1 MQAVGG
7 KYVLIIDR
15 FEGAMAVIEYEGRTF
30 NLPRNLLPSEA
41 KEGDVIRILITVD
54 NEETEKRR
62 KRIQELMDDVFE
74 S

>member
-7 KYVLIIDR
+7 EYMLIIDR
-15 FEGAMAVIEYEGRTF
+15 FEGALAVIEYEGKTF

-41 KEGDVIRILITVD
+41 KEGDIIKILITVD
-54 NEETEKRR
+54 NEESEKRR

>member
-1 MQAVGG
+1 M
-7 KYVLIIDR
+7 LIIDR
-15 FEGAMAVIEYEGRTF
+15 FEGGMAVIEYEGGTF

-62 KRIQELMDDVFE
+62 KRIRELMNDVFE